1 MATVR
6 KVNTK
11 IIKETPAE
19 MPVEETVEAVES
31 EVSDNKGG
39 QIKSAPTKRGCLFCE
54 SKTEPAYWDIA
65 TLRRFMN
72 DRGRISLRARTGACG
87 KHQRR
92 VAREIKHARHLAM
105 LPFMVRV

>member
-6 KVNTK
+6 QVTSK
-11 IIKETPAE
+11 IKREPR
-19 MPVEETVEAVES
+19 AVEPQDQAPEESVSADSS
-31 EVSDNKGG
+31 EEKALH
-39 QIKSAPTKRGCLFCE
+39 KAPTKRVCQFCE
-54 SKTEPAYWDIA
+54 NKSEPVYWDI
-65 TLRRFMN
+65 TVLRRFMN
-72 DRGRISLRARTGACG
+72 DRGRITVRARTGACA

>member
-11 IIKETPAE
+11 IKKETPVE
-19 MPVEETVEAVES
+19 TPVEENAVVES
-31 EVSDNKGG
+31 ENESASGAKGL
-39 QIKSAPTKRGCLFCE
+39 QPKVKKGCLFCE
-54 SKTEPAYWDIA
+54 SKTEPAYWDVA

-72 DRGRISLRARTGACG
+72 DRGRISLRARSGACA

-92 VAREIKHARHLAM
+92 VAREIKHARHLAL